1 LVPKG
6 QVVFQNVTARYG
18 EDSEPV
24 LKNLSFTVNPGEKI
38 GIVGRTGAGKSSLIK
53 LFWMSLKPSEG
64 QVLID
69 GTDIAQVDLKALRN
83 EVMIVS
89 QETALFLGSL
99 RENIDPTCG
108 SEKDDEIL
116 TILDSLA
123 FKNKLIAEKG
133 LDAKV
138 DAGGANYSQGERQ
151 VICFA
156 RTLINK
162 RKLIILDEA
171 TANVDIKT
179 EQAIQKAQET
189 QFKESTMFIIAH
201 RINTVLN
208 CDKIMVLKFGEIVE
222 FDKPEFLLQNPDS
235 YFKNIY
241 DKMVE
246 QNEGM

>member
-1 LVPKG
+1 VAKEQKRLILVPPNVKPASLCLQPSNNLVPEG

-64 QVLID
+64 RVLID

-89 QETALFLGSL
+89 QESALFLGNL
-99 RENIDPTCG
+99 RENIDPTQG
-108 SEKDDEIL
+108 ADKDEEMMKVLESL
-116 TILDSLA
+116 T
-123 FKNKLIAEKG
+123 FKNKLILEKG
-133 LDAKV
+133 LEAKV

-151 VICFA
+151 VICFS

-171 TANVDIKT
+171 TANVDIRT
-179 EQAIQKAQET
+179 E
-189 QFKESTMFIIAH
+189 
-201 RINTVLN
+201 
-208 CDKIMVLKFGEIVE
+208 
-222 FDKPEFLLQNPDS
+222 
-235 YFKNIY
+235 
-241 DKMVE
+241 
-246 QNEGM
+246 